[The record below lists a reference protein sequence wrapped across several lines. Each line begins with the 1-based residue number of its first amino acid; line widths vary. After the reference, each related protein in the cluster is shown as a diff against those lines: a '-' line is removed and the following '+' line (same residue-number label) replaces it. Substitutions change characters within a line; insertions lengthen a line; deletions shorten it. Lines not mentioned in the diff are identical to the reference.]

1 MAKKKTIKKKKV
13 YKDYKELLHEELQDI
28 SFAVDY
34 LNETLEDPDQKVFLM
49 ALRDVL
55 EAHGHDI
62 SAVAREAQITRP
74 NIYRILSQN
83 GNPRLNSLQA
93 VLHTMGL
100 KLKVDSADSRARK

>member
-1 MAKKKTIKKKKV
+1 MTKKKKV

-34 LNETLEDPDQKVFLM
+34 LNEALEDADQKVFLM

-74 NIYRILSQN
+74 NIYRILSEK
-83 GNPRLNSLQA
+83 GNPRLTSLQA

-100 KLKVDSADSRARK
+100 KLKVDSVDSRARK